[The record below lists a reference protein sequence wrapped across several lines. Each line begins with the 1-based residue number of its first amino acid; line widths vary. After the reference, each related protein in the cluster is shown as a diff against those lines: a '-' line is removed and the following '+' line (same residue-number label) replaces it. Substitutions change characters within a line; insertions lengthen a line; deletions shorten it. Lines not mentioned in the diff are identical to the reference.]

1 MLEYGKEWRAMK
13 LIRWVGLAGS
23 RSVNSRWRSLVSP
36 ALLWTLSRP
45 REPGNRCWVKIEGMW
60 KSPAFFFLSSS
71 FPIQAI
77 TLQVE
82 RDSGAKKMSIKWR
95 EKSKGFFASGA
106 LGENFC
112 WLETFMDTKAFHAH
126 WLEWIWGRS
135 PRWDTLIGWE
145 GMTLLTGSLQCKQWN
160 DFKSFCTGEKIGMG
174 HFPLAVVRGGGLLT
188 GPPTRQAFVS
198 SEERELGAQ
207 GQGVADATW

>member
-1 MLEYGKEWRAMK
+1 
-13 LIRWVGLAGS
+13 
-23 RSVNSRWRSLVSP
+23 
-36 ALLWTLSRP
+36 
-45 REPGNRCWVKIEGMW
+45 
-60 KSPAFFFLSSS
+60 
-71 FPIQAI
+71 
-77 TLQVE
+77 
-82 RDSGAKKMSIKWR
+82 MSIKWR

-145 GMTLLTGSLQCKQWN
+145 GMMLLIGSLQCKQLN

-174 HFPLAVVRGGGLLT
+174 HFPLAVVRGGGLGAAAHGSRGGGFWR
-188 GPPTRQAFVS
+188 GPLHGRLLCPQR
-198 SEERELGAQ
+198 RESLEHRDKVWLMRPDKPHTKSQ
-207 GQGVADATW
+207 L